1 MRPPASLG
9 CCLLVLVAVSPVA
22 AAVSTPPPAT
32 GASEPSPLPVTDT
45 HSSSKLPATGAPADD
60 SEATTES
67 AAPSIAAVYPD
78 PIAGG
83 DRGEFVVLSVPAATA
98 LGEYR
103 LTDGDGTVSLPNATA
118 SGRVV
123 VSTAPNHTRRLTD
136 HRVVGVDGH
145 LALANG
151 GERIRLLRGEQPVD
165 AVRYSAVSEGDLGV
179 VTGSTVRWRPLGAT
193 DRSVVSAPGG
203 EVRAFVLPDAPAAP
217 LGPIQNADERVFLAG
232 YTLSSSRVADALVD
246 AQRRGATVRVLLEGE
261 PVGERTAAEART
273 LDRLTDAGVAVR
285 LVSGPRARYSYH
297 HAKYA
302 VADDRA
308 VVLTE
313 NWKPAGTGG
322 NSSRGWG
329 VVTAQPRIVDG
340 LEATFRADAGWRD
353 SVAWERYRQG
363 RRFERG
369 ERATGAYPTDFH
381 AESVTVRRT
390 DLLVTP
396 DNAQGELVATLDRAN
411 DSVDVIQ
418 PTVGDWDSPL
428 LRALR
433 RAASRGV
440 EVRLLLSDAWYVR
453 EENRRTVE
461 RFRDWAERTAAPLSA
476 KLADPAGRY
485 EKIHAKGAVVDG
497 ERVVVGSLN
506 WNEQAAT
513 TNREVLLVLHG
524 PEAAAYFGEVFDAD
538 WGGGGVGF
546 PVGLAAAVGG
556 VLVVAGLAARRV
568 RFES

>member
-1 MRPPASLG
+1 MRPPASLI
-9 CCLLVLVAVSPVA
+9 CCLLALVVCSPVA
-22 AAVSTPPPAT
+22 AAVS
-32 GASEPSPLPVTDT
+32 PS
-45 HSSSKLPATGAPADD
+45 LPATDSPAPTAAPAP
-60 SEATTES
+60 TGES
-67 AAPSIAAVYPD
+67 VPTAADALPPDAKSVSIAAVYPD
-78 PIAGG
+78 PVAGG
-83 DRGEFVVLSVPAATA
+83 DRGEFVVLSVPPDTA

-103 LTDGDGTVSLPNATA
+103 LTDGDGTATLPNATA
-118 SGRVV
+118 TGRVV
-123 VSTAPNHTRRLTD
+123 ASTAPNHTRRFTD
-136 HRVVGVDGH
+136 SRVVGLDGH

-151 GERIRLLRGEQPVD
+151 GDRIRLLRGDRTVD
-165 AVRYSAVSEGDLGV
+165 SVRYSEAIEGDLGV
-179 VTGSTVRWRPLGAT
+179 VNGSVVRWRPLGAT
-193 DRSVVSAPGG
+193 DRPVLSAPGG
-203 EVRAFVLPDAPAAP
+203 EVRAFALPDAPGAP
-217 LGPIQNADERVFLAG
+217 LGPIRSADERVLLAG
-232 YTLSSSRVADALVD
+232 YTLSSTRVADALLD
-246 AQRRGATVRVLLEGE
+246 ARRRGATVRVLLEGE

-273 LDRLTDAGVAVR
+273 LDRLTDAGVSVR

-302 VADDRA
+302 VADGRA

-340 LEATFRADAGWRD
+340 LASTFRADVGWRD

-369 ERATGAYPTDFH
+369 ERATGAYPTEFS
-381 AESVTVRRT
+381 AESVAVRRT

-396 DNAQGELVATLDRAN
+396 DNAQGELVGTLDRAT
-411 DSVDVIQ
+411 DSIDVIQ

-453 EENRRTVE
+453 EENQRTVE
-461 RFRDWAERTAAPLSA
+461 RFRDWAERHDAPLSA
-476 KLADPAGRY
+476 KLADPEGRY

-513 TNREVLLVLHG
+513 TNREVLLVLYG
-524 PEAAAYFGEVFDAD
+524 PEAAAYFGDVFDAD
-538 WGGGGVGF
+538 WAGGGGVGF

-568 RFES
+568 RFEP

>member
-1 MRPPASLG
+1 MRPPAPLV
-9 CCLLVLVAVSPVA
+9 CCLLALVACSPVA
-22 AAVSTPPPAT
+22 ATASTP
-32 GASEPSPLPVTDT
+32 
-45 HSSSKLPATGAPADD
+45 LPAADAPAATAVP
-60 SEATTES
+60 EAP
-67 AAPSIAAVYPD
+67 AIAAVYPD
-78 PIAGG
+78 PVAGG
-83 DRGEFVVLSVPAATA
+83 DRGEFVVLSIPSDTA
-98 LGEYR
+98 LDEYR
-103 LTDGDGTVSLPNATA
+103 LSDGDGTVSLPNATA
-118 SGRVV
+118 TGRVV

-136 HRVVGVDGH
+136 SRVVGVDGH

-151 GERIRLLRGEQPVD
+151 GERIRLLRGERTVD
-165 AVRYSAVSEGDLGV
+165 AVRYSDASEGELGV
-179 VTGSTVRWRPLGAT
+179 VNGSAVRWRPLGAT
-193 DRSVVSAPGG
+193 DRPVVSAPGG
-203 EVRAFVLPDAPAAP
+203 EVRTFVLPDATGAP
-217 LGPIQNADERVFLAG
+217 LEPIRNADERVLLAG
-232 YTLSSSRVADALVD
+232 YTLSSARVADALID
-246 AQRRGATVRVLLEGE
+246 AKQRGATVRVLLEGE
-261 PVGERTAAEART
+261 PVGTRTAAEARA
-273 LDRLTDAGVAVR
+273 LDRLTDAGVPVR

-302 VADDRA
+302 VADGRA

-329 VVTAQPRIVDG
+329 VVTEQPRIVEG
-340 LEATFRADAGWRD
+340 LAATFRADAEWRD
-353 SVAWERYRQG
+353 SVAWERYRRG

-369 ERATGAYPTDFH
+369 EQATGSYPTEFS
-381 AESVTVRRT
+381 AESVSVRRT

-461 RFRDWAERTAAPLSA
+461 RFRDWADRRDAPLSA
-476 KLADPAGRY
+476 KLADPEGRY

-524 PEAAAYFGEVFDAD
+524 PDAAAYFDEVFDAD
-538 WGGGGVGF
+538 WAGGGGVGF
-546 PVGLAAAVGG
+546 PIGLAAAVAG

-568 RFES
+568 RFEP

>member
-1 MRPPASLG
+1 MRPPASLV
-9 CCLLVLVAVSPVA
+9 CCLLALVVFSPVV
-22 AAVSTPPPAT
+22 AAVSA
-32 GASEPSPLPVTDT
+32 PSPQAVGSESIAAPV
-45 HSSSKLPATGAPADD
+45 ATA
-60 SEATTES
+60 EAES
-67 AAPSIAAVYPD
+67 AAIAAVYPD

-83 DRGEFVVLSVPAATA
+83 DRGEFVILSVPAGTA
-98 LGEYR
+98 LGEYS
-103 LTDGDGTVSLPNATA
+103 LSDGDGTVSLPNATG

-123 VSTAPNHTRRLTD
+123 ASTAPDHTRRLTD
-136 HRVVGVDGH
+136 SRVVGVDGH

-151 GERIRLLRGEQPVD
+151 GERIRLLRGERTVD
-165 AVRYSAVSEGDLGV
+165 AVRYSAATEGELGV
-179 VTGSTVRWRPLGAT
+179 VNGSVVRWRPLGAT
-193 DRSVVSAPGG
+193 DRPVVSAPGG
-203 EVRAFVLPDAPAAP
+203 DVRAFVLPDAPGAA
-217 LGPIQNADERVFLAG
+217 LGPIRDADERVLLAG
-232 YTLSSSRVADALVD
+232 YTLSSPRVADALLD

-273 LDRLTDAGVAVR
+273 LDRLTDAGVQVR
-285 LVSGPRARYSYH
+285 LISGPRARYSYH

-308 VVLTE
+308 VVMTE

-340 LEATFRADAGWRD
+340 LATTFHADAGWRD
-353 SVAWERYRQG
+353 SAAWERYRQG

-369 ERATGAYPTDFH
+369 ERATGAYPTEFR

-396 DNAQGELVATLDRAN
+396 DNAQGELVAILDRAN

-418 PTVGDWDSPL
+418 PTVGDWDGPL

-461 RFRDWAERTAAPLSA
+461 RFRDWADRTDAPLSA
-476 KLADPAGRY
+476 KLADPEGRY
-485 EKIHAKGAVVDG
+485 EKIHAKGAVVDR

-538 WGGGGVGF
+538 WAGGGGVGV
-546 PVGLAAAVGG
+546 PVGLATAVGG
-556 VLVVAGLAARRV
+556 VIVVAGLAARRV
-568 RFES
+568 RFEP